1 MTSANGSSWL
11 QSLVRTAGARLLA
24 MPVTALLSVLT
35 AAVAIRYTG
44 AENYGYISLVAQL
57 TMLLPFADLGLGA
70 AVTRAVAQA
79 KNDPSKAAFAVAIV
93 NRSMRILLVVGVTGG
108 FVSCVVGVNGGWSSL
123 FNVPADLAN
132 GTDLSTSAVLT
143 IFFLLLPL
151 AISQRV
157 LIGLDRSALLVVL
170 GLVPPLLN
178 LVTVSAL
185 ISLQAPPM
193 GLALGTSVASL
204 VFLLVSAYF
213 AFGRRGIRS
222 IRRSPTLTAAKGQGY
237 LKHILISAIP
247 MLLAGLGTALAYQSG
262 RVVLSAFSTSESLA
276 EYAIAFQL
284 YLPLYSVI
292 YYFVA
297 PFLGIP
303 RQGTLEKGELHI
315 GAVGGRCGRGVP
327 HFRTFDCRSD
337 QQWRSEV
344 KWVASRSD
352 GGAAFRS
359 GRKRNAKYAA
369 NFSVRAVGASCVG
382 SHPADCCHPTYNLAY
397 QAGPWCCIAR
407 NLGGSWSRVRTSSPW
422 PDYLL
427 QTSCKMTLNQGVDAP
442 GNLDQ

>member
-1 MTSANGSSWL
+1 
-11 QSLVRTAGARLLA
+11 LA

-292 YYFVA
+292 YTASTTLWPRFSVSLDRELWRKA
-297 PFLGIP
+297 NFILALLGAAA
-303 RQGTLEKGELHI
+303 
-315 GAVGGRCGRGVP
+315 GAGYLIFGPLIVGVISSG
-327 HFRTFDCRSD
+327 
-337 QQWRSEV
+337 EV
-344 KWVASRSD
+344 KLSGSLAAAMAALLFVQAANATQNMLLTSPSGLWVQAVLAVILPIVVIPLTIWLIKLGLGAASPAISAAA
-352 GGAAFRS
+352 GAAFVQAVPGLIIS
-359 GRKRNAKYAA
+359 SKRVAK
-369 NFSVRAVGASCVG
+369 
-382 SHPADCCHPTYNLAY
+382 
-397 QAGPWCCIAR
+397 
-407 NLGGSWSRVRTSSPW
+407 
-422 PDYLL
+422 
-427 QTSCKMTLNQGVDAP
+427 
-442 GNLDQ
+442 